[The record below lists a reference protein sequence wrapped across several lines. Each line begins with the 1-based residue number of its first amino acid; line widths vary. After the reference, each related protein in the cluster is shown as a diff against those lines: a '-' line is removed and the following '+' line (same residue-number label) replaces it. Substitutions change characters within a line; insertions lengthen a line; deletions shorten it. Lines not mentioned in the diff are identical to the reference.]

1 MFVFPGETLFTA
13 RIGPTGGKRG
23 YTPITGEPSWGI
35 AWYIN
40 DMLIPEIY
48 VERGQTYM
56 FLVEGG
62 NDKTNPA
69 RYHPFYITDSR
80 EGGFGQKSE
89 ADQKKQNVYAGV
101 EYDADGYAIPTAAGR
116 YCEWAHKSIDK
127 SAESE
132 TFAEYMETLRLDC
145 DPGEPAVLNW
155 TVAVDTPDLLYYQ
168 VHSRILHI
176 YSGTNDLC

>member
-1 MFVFPGETLFTA
+1 MFVVLGETLFTA

-101 EYDADGYAIPTAAGR
+101 GYDADGYAIPTAAGR

-168 VHSRILHI
+168 VHGRILHI